1 MDKNLAKEQVDSLR
15 KDIERYNQ
23 AYYENDNPLI
33 SDGDYDLL
41 FRKLQ
46 SLEEEF
52 PDLADPNSPT
62 QRVGGLRLAKF
73 APLKHPTALL
83 SLDNAFDW
91 PGILAFKNRLLK
103 NSDLSDPPFLI
114 EWKIDG
120 LSIAITYRDGQFY
133 SAATRGDGLIGEN
146 VTANVATIAALPK
159 RLSRPLPMICLRGEI
174 YLAKEDFSNL
184 NAARAEMG
192 EKLFAN
198 ARNAAAG
205 SLRQLDAAI
214 TAQRP
219 LSIFLYDIIA
229 AEGVADLPQNQ
240 EELLHFLADLGL
252 PINSDYQLIAE
263 ENHLQNYLI
272 EAQNKRHSLAYDID
286 GLVIK
291 LNDIAQ
297 RADIGYTSRFPKWA
311 IAYKFPAEVAETV
324 IEDIIIGV
332 GRTGSLTP
340 TAVFKP
346 VNLAGTVV
354 SRASLHNED
363 YIIEKGI
370 CLGDTVLIHKAG
382 DIIPE
387 VLNVL
392 PQKRPSEAIPYQM
405 PKTCPACATAAIRED
420 GEAAWRCPNL
430 QCPARVKEMIAY
442 FASKKAMDIDGLG
455 IAIIEQ
461 LLDAN
466 LIADMADIYHLKAE
480 NIAALPRLGE
490 KSAAN
495 LLAAIDKSKNMPLS
509 RLLTALGIRFVGEK
523 AAQLLAEN
531 FKDLD
536 AIMVASEEQLTAID
550 GLGIKIA
557 AAIIDYFKQDDN
569 LQLMAK
575 FKDAGLN
582 TKGEQPILNGVLA
595 GKSFVI
601 SGTLPDIS
609 RDQAKQILQDN
620 GAKVMAAIS
629 KKTDYLLLG
638 ENGGSKVAKAESL
651 EIKILSWAELAKML
665 NL

>member
-1 MDKNLAKEQVDSLR
+1 MDKNLALEQITSLR
-15 KDIERYNQ
+15 QDIERYNQ
-23 AYYENDNPLI
+23 AYYENDNPII
-33 SDGDYDLL
+33 SDADYDLL
-41 FRKLQ
+41 FNQLKA
-46 SLEEEF
+46 LEEAF
-52 PDLADPNSPT
+52 PDLVDPNSPT
-62 QRVGGLRLAKF
+62 QKVGGLRLAKF
-73 APLKHPTALL
+73 AALEHPAALL

-91 PGILAFKNRLLK
+91 EGIAAFKNRLIK
-103 NSDLSDPPFLI
+103 NSDLSNPQFLV

-120 LSIAITYRDGQFY
+120 LSIAITYRDGNFY

-146 VTANVATIAALPK
+146 VTANVATIEALPK

-174 YLAKEDFSNL
+174 YLAKDDFSNL
-184 NAARAEMG
+184 NNVRAEMG

-205 SLRQLDAAI
+205 SLRQLDAGI

-229 AEGVADLPQNQ
+229 AEGVADMPQNQ
-240 EELLHFLADLGL
+240 EDLLHFLAELGL
-252 PINSDYQLIAE
+252 PINRDYQLISD
-263 ENHLQNYLI
+263 ENSLQNYLL
-272 EAQNKRHSLAYDID
+272 EAQNKRYSLAYDID

-291 LNDIAQ
+291 LNDISQ
-297 RADIGYTSRFPKWA
+297 RDDIGYTSRFPKWA

-332 GRTGSLTP
+332 GRTGNLTP

-346 VNLAGTVV
+346 VSLAGTVV

-392 PQKRPSEAIPYQM
+392 PEKRPLKASPYQM
-405 PKTCPACATAAIRED
+405 PKNCPICATAAIREE
-420 GEAAWRCPNL
+420 GEAAWRCPNTH
-430 QCPARVKEMIAY
+430 CPARIKEMIAY

-455 IAIIEQ
+455 SAIIEQ
-461 LLDAN
+461 LLEAN
-466 LIADMADIYHLKAE
+466 LINDMADIYHLKAE
-480 NIAALPRLGE
+480 DIAALPRLGE

-495 LLAAIDKSKNMPLS
+495 LLAAIENSKNMPLS

-531 FKDLD
+531 FKDLA
-536 AIMVASEEQLTAID
+536 AIMAADEAQFIAID

-557 AAIIDYFKQDDN
+557 AAIYDYFKQDDN
-569 LQLMAK
+569 LRLVAK

-582 TKGEQPILNGVLA
+582 MQGEQPILDGALA

-609 RDQAKQILQDN
+609 RDQAKQILQDH